1 MSIFPLPQ
9 FEADL
14 EEYRAQKAAENSA
27 TPETIVVR
35 FGRMR
40 QIGEYRYT
48 GEIRPGCG
56 SKMVVKTH
64 RGVEVAEL
72 LTSTCPN
79 AGCSKSVTRQ
89 EMLEYIENSGGKD
102 FPFYTDG
109 ESVRLATRED
119 LQKQNEL
126 DRTIPDLVRSTR
138 QLVKE
143 LELPMKIVDADPIL
157 GGERLTFYFMADE
170 RVDFRELAKRL
181 GETHQTRI
189 DLRQIGAR
197 DEARL
202 TADYERCG
210 QHCCCKQFL
219 KVLRPVSI
227 KSAKQQKATLDPLKI
242 SGRCGR
248 LMCCLRYEDQTYKDL
263 KKRLPNR
270 KSRVGTPDGPG
281 RVIDSQILTQIVLV
295 ELEQGG
301 GRVALPVEELT
312 DPDAAPP
319 TAEPTARPDAPERRE
334 QEPSRGEDSG
344 AARRR
349 REPSKDSAPKSGGD
363 ATKPGRGE
371 SPGAGEPRKKR
382 RRRRGRRGRGHG
394 GSEGGGGAG

>member
-14 EEYRAQKAAENSA
+14 EEYHAQKAAEDSA
-27 TPETIVVR
+27 TPDTIVVR

-40 QIGEYRYT
+40 QIGEYHYN
-48 GEIRPGCG
+48 GDVRPGCG

-64 RGVEVAEL
+64 RGTEVAEL

-79 AGCSKSVTRQ
+79 AGCGKSVTRK

-126 DRTIPDLVRSTR
+126 DRAIPDLVRSTR

-157 GGERLTFYFMADE
+157 GGERLTIYFMADD
-170 RVDFRELAKRL
+170 RVDFRELARRL
-181 GETHQTRI
+181 GETHKTRI

-219 KVLRPVSI
+219 KVLKPVSI

-248 LMCCLRYEDQTYKDL
+248 LMCCLRYEDQTYREL

-281 RVIDSQILTQIVLV
+281 HVIDSQILTQIVLV
-295 ELEQGG
+295 ELEGGG

-319 TAEPTARPDAPERRE
+319 PKPEPAPEERAPRRGSASARPRKKAGSSRRAGAK
-334 QEPSRGEDSG
+334 GE
-344 AARRR
+344 
-349 REPSKDSAPKSGGD
+349 
-363 ATKPGRGE
+363 
-371 SPGAGEPRKKR
+371 PGAGRASGEENAPPKKKK
-382 RRRRGRRGRGHG
+382 RRRRGRRGRGG
-394 GSEGGGGAG
+394 GGGDGASGGGAGGDR